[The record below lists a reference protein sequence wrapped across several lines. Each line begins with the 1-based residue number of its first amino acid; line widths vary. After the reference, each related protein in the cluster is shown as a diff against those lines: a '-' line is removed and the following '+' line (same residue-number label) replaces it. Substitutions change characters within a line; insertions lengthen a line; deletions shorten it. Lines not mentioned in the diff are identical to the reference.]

1 MKSIIYK
8 FLLWLIIIL
17 FLEFSFILIIYKS
30 FLFEEIFNIFFHSII
45 ISSFFSIITGLFN
58 KKINKFISYI
68 LLFILGILFSIQI
81 VFYNT
86 FKVFFSM
93 SSLGLSDQLT
103 SFFKQTINVIFNNIL
118 YIILFLFPFII
129 ILIFNK
135 KINIDKNKSFSN
147 IIYFIIIILCSLILG
162 ISIFNTKG
170 NLNSSYDLYHNVNE
184 ISLNIRKL
192 GVLEAYEIDIY
203 RIFNKIDVKLD
214 NIEINDEKEKIE
226 EKIIEYG
233 ENILDIKFDKSTNN
247 NQILKINDYIKNETG
262 TKKNKYTGMFKD
274 YNLIYI
280 TAESF
285 SEIGVSRELT
295 PTLYNLTHS
304 GFIFDSFYTPNILS
318 TIGGEFQSLTGLYP
332 DVSILN
338 KWRSGDNYFPYG
350 LGTIYKNLGYKT
362 YAYHNNYYGF
372 QDRHKYLASQGF
384 TNYIGC
390 SNGLEKRINCKIWPE
405 SDVEMID
412 KTIDDYINDDKFM
425 TYYMTVSGHFEYSFD
440 DNYIAYKN
448 KNYVKNLNLSE
459 SAKAYV
465 ATQIEL
471 DKALELLIKKLEEKN
486 KLDNTL
492 IVLQADHYPY
502 ELDINAI
509 NSLSDYE
516 RDEFIEVNHNA
527 LIIWNN
533 KLDDIHISKPC
544 ISSDVLPTVYNLFGI
559 DYDSRLLTG
568 RDILSDSIGIAIFR
582 NHSFVTEKGTYFANN
597 NKFISK
603 ENEIIDDN
611 YINNIN
617 TVVNNR
623 LNMSKLII
631 ENDYYRYLLK

>member
-1 MKSIIYK
+1 MKNIIYK
-8 FLLWLIIIL
+8 FLLWLLIIL
-17 FLEFSFILIIYKS
+17 FLEISFILIVYKS
-30 FLFEEIFNIFFHSII
+30 FLLEGIINILFHSII
-45 ISSFFSIITGLFN
+45 ISSFLSILTGLFN
-58 KKINKFISYI
+58 EKINKIVTCIFS
-68 LLFILGILFSIQI
+68 LILGILFSIQI

-93 SSLGLSDQLT
+93 SSLGLSDQLN
-103 SFFKQTINVIFNNIL
+103 SFLSQTFKVIFNNIL
-118 YIILFLFPFII
+118 YIILFLLPFII
-129 ILIFNK
+129 IIIFNK
-135 KINIDKNKSFSN
+135 KIKFYKNNLFN
-147 IIYFIIIILCSLILG
+147 NVIYFILIIICSLILG
-162 ISIFNTKG
+162 ISIYNTKG
-170 NLNSSYDLYHNVNE
+170 TLNSSYDLYHNVNE

-192 GVLEAYEIDIY
+192 GVLEAYGIDIY

-214 NIEINDEKEKIE
+214 NIDINNEKEEVIE
-226 EKIIEYG
+226 KEIEYG
-233 ENILDIKFDKSTNN
+233 DNILEIDFNKSTNN
-247 NQILKINDYIKNETG
+247 NQILKINEYIKNETG

-285 SEIGVSRELT
+285 SEIGISQELT
-295 PTLYNLTHS
+295 PTLYKLTHS
-304 GFIFDSFYTPNILS
+304 GFIFDSFYTPNVLS

-338 KWRSGDNYFPYG
+338 KWRSGNNYFPYG
-350 LGTIYKNLGYKT
+350 LGTIYKNLGYNT

-384 TNYIGC
+384 TNYLGC
-390 SNGLEKRINCKIWPE
+390 SNGLEKRINCKVWPE
-405 SDVEMID
+405 SDIEMFD
-412 KTIDDYINDDKFM
+412 KTMDDYINDDKFM
-425 TYYMTVSGHFEYSFD
+425 AYYMTVSGHFEYTFD

-448 KNYVKNLNLSE
+448 RNLVKNLNLSE

-471 DKALELLIKKLEEKN
+471 DRALELLINKLEETN

-502 ELDINAI
+502 ELDMNAI
-509 NSLSDYE
+509 NSLSTYE

-597 NKFISK
+597 NKFVPK
-603 ENEIIDDN
+603 ENENIDDN

-617 TVVNNR
+617 TIVNNR
-623 LNMSKLII
+623 LNISKLIV
-631 ENDYYRYLLK
+631 ENDYYRYLFK